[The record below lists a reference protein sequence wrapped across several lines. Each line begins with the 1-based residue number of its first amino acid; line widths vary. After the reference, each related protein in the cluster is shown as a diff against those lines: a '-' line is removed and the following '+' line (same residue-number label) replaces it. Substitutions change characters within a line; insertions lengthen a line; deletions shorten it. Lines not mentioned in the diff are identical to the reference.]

1 MEIFKKEK
9 AMTLIELLVVI
20 AIIFI
25 LAAIA
30 YTQLWGARKSA
41 KEAQVKATMSG
52 LPPAAEVYYLQNDYN
67 YEGVCGED
75 NFDEASS
82 VCSNNPYPG
91 TWSCNEYD
99 DDSDGIFERWDAK
112 CENFADGVT
121 FTCDPTG
128 CE

>member
-52 LPPAAEVYYLQNDYN
+52 LPAAGEVYYLRNGYTYIGFDSDPNFTNAQT
-67 YEGVCGED
+67 VCESD
-75 NFDEASS
+75 
-82 VCSNNPYPG
+82 PYPG
-91 TWSCNEYD
+91 TWDKSISADTWTATCT
-99 DDSDGIFERWDAK
+99 G
-112 CENFADGVT
+112 FADGVT
-121 FTCDPTG
+121 FTCTPDG
-128 CE
+128 CQ